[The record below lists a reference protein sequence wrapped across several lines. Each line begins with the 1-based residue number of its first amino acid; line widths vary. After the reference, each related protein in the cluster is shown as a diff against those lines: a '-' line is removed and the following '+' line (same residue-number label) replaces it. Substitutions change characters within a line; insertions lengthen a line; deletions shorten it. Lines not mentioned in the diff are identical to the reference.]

1 MNALGKEDMESQNRV
16 AAQGGLPPLV
26 RLLRSPKTS
35 ENVLLTVIKVLG
47 TMCIGEF
54 LEFYLTLTTLTYLSI
69 NHGDQRVIFNLKSS

>member
-54 LEFYLTLTTLTYLSI
+54 VEFYLTLTYLFI
-69 NHGDQRVIFNLKSS
+69 NHRDQRVMFNLKSS